1 MKLSNLFRGPPGH
14 PFHPPLTDITI
25 GTFTFSTIAAVLSQ
39 LGVAEERFAHG
50 WWLALVV
57 GLVTS
62 AVTAATGWLDFFTIS
77 RGTPLK
83 RTAWTHALTMI
94 AALAVFA
101 LAAIFGH
108 GAYDD
113 SEVTAWP
120 FLLTLAGF
128 GLLLLGGSFGGSI
141 VFVHGMRVL
150 NLVDEP
156 TREALSPLPS
166 EEKERAAE

>member
-1 MKLSNLFRGPPGH
+1 MKLSYLFRGPPGH

-25 GTFTFSTIAAVLSQ
+25 GTFTFATIAAVLSQ

-83 RTAWTHALTMI
+83 RTAWTHALTMV

-101 LAAIFGH
+101 L
-108 GAYDD
+108 
-113 SEVTAWP
+113 
-120 FLLTLAGF
+120 
-128 GLLLLGGSFGGSI
+128 
-141 VFVHGMRVL
+141 GMRVL